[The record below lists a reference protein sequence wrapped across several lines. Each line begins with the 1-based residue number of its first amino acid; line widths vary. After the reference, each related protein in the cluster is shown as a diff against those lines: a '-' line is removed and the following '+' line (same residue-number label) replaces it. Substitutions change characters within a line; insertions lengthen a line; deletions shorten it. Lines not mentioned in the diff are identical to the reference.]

1 MAFIFPSSYETKW
14 RRGYLLIPIEAAHDN
29 EMIAPTGTE

>member
-1 MAFIFPSSYETKW
+1 MKLNGDG
-14 RRGYLLIPIEAAHDN
+14 GYLLIPIEAAHDN